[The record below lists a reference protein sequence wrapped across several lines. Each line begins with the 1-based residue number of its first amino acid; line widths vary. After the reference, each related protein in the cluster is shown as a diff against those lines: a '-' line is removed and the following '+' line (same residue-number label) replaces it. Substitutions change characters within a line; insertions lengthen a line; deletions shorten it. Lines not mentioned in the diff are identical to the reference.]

1 MTSSKCSVSSCKRDF
16 DTHCTHCQ
24 CNFCTKHYIEHA
36 KLANDELVP
45 LADRLNFMIDSIQ
58 QYDPLHQAFQQ
69 LEQWREISHRHID
82 KLCNEKKRQLQV
94 EVEQKVKQQMNKLRE
109 IAKQVKELIDEGDA
123 SFKQIEKIKKD
134 IEECQQQCQ
143 LFEKPDYVNLKLKPI
158 EIETSVSNNELFT
171 GGGTLLSL
179 EHQIKLNEFY
189 GKENQKW
196 VLIYKATRDGFGSS
210 DFHRCCDN
218 LGATMTI
225 IQSKDGG
232 HLFGGYTSV
241 SWKSAGD
248 YVTDNNGPFLF
259 TLTNPHRIPSSKYS
273 IKLNQYSIYD
283 GSTSGPIFGGGHD
296 LHVCDNSQSQIDSYF
311 NFPRSYNDTT
321 NQGNTTFTGS
331 KKFLTSDIEVYR
343 LVHN

>member
-1 MTSSKCSVSSCKRDF
+1 
-16 DTHCTHCQ
+16 
-24 CNFCTKHYIEHA
+24 
-36 KLANDELVP
+36 
-45 LADRLNFMIDSIQ
+45 
-58 QYDPLHQAFQQ
+58 
-69 LEQWREISHRHID
+69 
-82 KLCNEKKRQLQV
+82 
-94 EVEQKVKQQMNKLRE
+94 
-109 IAKQVKELIDEGDA
+109 
-123 SFKQIEKIKKD
+123 
-134 IEECQQQCQ
+134 
-143 LFEKPDYVNLKLKPI
+143 
-158 EIETSVSNNELFT
+158 
-171 GGGTLLSL
+171 
-179 EHQIKLNEFY
+179 
-189 GKENQKW
+189 
-196 VLIYKATRDGFGSS
+196 
-210 DFHRCCDN
+210 
-218 LGATMTI
+218 MTI